1 MEISTKSS
9 KSFKIDSKLYIVFLR
24 SPQLVEI
31 WRGGEKVQIDIPE
44 LNPDNK
50 EQIDWDMPKE
60 EIKELF
66 KKNKNKTKNK

>member
-24 SPQLVEI
+24 NPQLVEI